1 MGTNQTTGMVITVN
15 RNPKNNKLNDVE
27 NFLRTS
33 NSTIQINNLS
43 LGINIGGAKT
53 VYSSF
58 TIENGKL
65 TTKVLLMNRASRI
78 IPSIICYSNTHRL
91 FGENSKSSLKQN
103 LDSSYN
109 NLSRLIGFDKNEPIF
124 QDELKYMYINEN
136 KNIKNIK
143 FYCKSNNNKE
153 EIESEC
159 IIADF
164 IYLINQY
171 YYKEEKKDNVNIS
184 ISFSV
189 PDFFTETQKKKLNI
203 ICESIG
209 MKNIKVFNESSA
221 ITMYYGYSKYRD
233 LFVQE
238 KKIVPTIEKYILFID
253 IGHSKTSFILSYF
266 KYNIFEV
273 KYVECIPNIGGRNF
287 DELIYNYCINE
298 FKKKKKL
305 NDIKISPKMRYR
317 LLEQITKKRNQ
328 LTVNNEILIIVE
340 SFYVGN
346 NIEEDLEIIISR
358 ETFEKLIGNL
368 VKEIIKILD
377 NLIKKNNNIKIDYVE
392 IAGELMRTPILQ
404 NLIKKQYNLTISKT
418 ILIDECT
425 SVGSSLLDYFFRNK
439 ENFPIVKLNHFIEFS
454 NDKKDKSQN
463 INFNSLS
470 NKIKEH
476 ISKFNKLDDIYYK
489 FINFKNDNLKILY
502 FLKDY
507 FRNND
512 DIKKQIN
519 EIEKNIKGNNGNLN
533 SLENDEKNIKNIVF
547 LLIDELIQNSEIKE
561 KTKSILQNMKNEKKF
576 NFKEFKK
583 IYEQLNLKSF

>member
-15 RNPKNNKLNDVE
+15 RNPKKNKLNDVE
-27 NFLRTS
+27 NYLRTS
-33 NSTIQINNLS
+33 NSTVRINDLS

-209 MKNIKVFNESSA
+209 MKNIKVYNESSA

-238 KKIVPTIEKYILFID
+238 KKIVPTLEKNILFID

-328 LTVNNEILIIVE
+328 LTVNNEILITVE

-358 ETFEKLIGNL
+358 ETFEKLIENL
-368 VKEIIKILD
+368 IKEIIKILD

-470 NKIKEH
+470 NKILEH
-476 ISKFNKLDDIYYK
+476 ISKFNQLDDIYYK
-489 FINFKNDNLKILY
+489 FINFKMT
-502 FLKDY
+502 F
-507 FRNND
+507 
-512 DIKKQIN
+512 
-519 EIEKNIKGNNGNLN
+519 
-533 SLENDEKNIKNIVF
+533 
-547 LLIDELIQNSEIKE
+547 
-561 KTKSILQNMKNEKKF
+561 
-576 NFKEFKK
+576 
-583 IYEQLNLKSF
+583 

>member
-15 RNPKNNKLNDVE
+15 RNPKKNKLNDDE
-27 NFLRTS
+27 NYLRNS
-33 NSTIQINNLS
+33 NSTIQMNNLS

-65 TTKVLLMNRASRI
+65 TTKVLLMNRSSRI
-78 IPSIICYSNTHRL
+78 IPSIICYTNSHRL

-209 MKNIKVFNESSA
+209 MKNIKVYNESSA
-221 ITMYYGYSKYRD
+221 ITMYYGYTKYRD
-233 LFVQE
+233 LFVRE
-238 KKIVPTIEKYILFID
+238 KKIDPTIEKYILFID

-328 LTVNNEILIIVE
+328 LTVNNEILITVE

-358 ETFEKLIGNL
+358 ETFEKLIENL
-368 VKEIIKILD
+368 IKEIIKILD
-377 NLIKKNNNIKIDYVE
+377 NLIKKNNNKKIDYVE

-418 ILIDECT
+418 ILIDECM

-463 INFNSLS
+463 LNFNSLS

-533 SLENDEKNIKNIVF
+533 SLENDEKILKR
-547 LLIDELIQNSEIKE
+547 LL
-561 KTKSILQNMKNEKKF
+561 
-576 NFKEFKK
+576 
-583 IYEQLNLKSF
+583 SF

>member
-15 RNPKNNKLNDVE
+15 RNPKKNKLNDDY
-27 NFLRTS
+27 LRTS

-209 MKNIKVFNESSA
+209 MKNIKVYNESSA
-221 ITMYYGYSKYRD
+221 ITMYYGYTKYRD
-233 LFVQE
+233 LFVLE
-238 KKIVPTIEKYILFID
+238 KKIDPTIEKYILFID

-287 DELIYNYCINE
+287 DELIYNYCIKK

-328 LTVNNEILIIVE
+328 LTVNNEILITVE

-512 DIKKQIN
+512 DIKKKIN

>member
-15 RNPKNNKLNDVE
+15 RNPKKNKLNDDY
-27 NFLRTS
+27 LRTS

-209 MKNIKVFNESSA
+209 MKNIKVYNESSA
-221 ITMYYGYSKYRD
+221 ITMYYGYTKYRD
-233 LFVQE
+233 LFVRE
-238 KKIVPTIEKYILFID
+238 KKIDPTIEKYILFMD

-328 LTVNNEILIIVE
+328 LTVNNEILITVE

-377 NLIKKNNNIKIDYVE
+377 NLIKKNYNIKIDYVE

-439 ENFPIVKLNHFIEFS
+439 ENFPIVKLNRFIEFS
-454 NDKKDKSQN
+454 NDKKDKYQN

-470 NKIKEH
+470 KKIKEH

-533 SLENDEKNIKNIVF
+533 SLENDEKNIKKIAF
-547 LLIDELIQNSEIKE
+547 FLIDELIQNSEIKE

-576 NFKEFKK
+576 NFK
-583 IYEQLNLKSF
+583 I